1 MQRSGVFFMF
11 VVTSIIII
19 AGLILF
25 LLPPIP
31 GVPIY
36 LTSGIVLTS
45 VGRDSLGSIT
55 VAIAYPCAVSL
66 GLKLLACTLQQVSMG
81 DLCFQH
87 RLIRH
92 FLA

>member
-66 GLKLLACTLQQVSMG
+66 GLKLLARTLQQVSMG